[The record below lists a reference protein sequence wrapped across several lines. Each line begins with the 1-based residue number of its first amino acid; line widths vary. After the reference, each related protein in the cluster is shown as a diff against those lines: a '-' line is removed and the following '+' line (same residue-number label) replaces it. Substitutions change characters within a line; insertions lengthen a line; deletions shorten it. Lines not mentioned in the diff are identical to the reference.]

1 MSNLKRNINRFFV
14 KNRDK
19 GIPNL
24 MLFICVGNAVVY
36 LAWRLF
42 NAALPNFL
50 FFDAALVMKGQ
61 VWRLFSYIFTFACGP
76 SFLFST
82 FIGAIFSIL
91 FYFWIGRTLEA
102 VWGTA
107 RFNIFY
113 LSGILLSDI
122 YALLLYW
129 IFGIDIVITSN
140 YINLS
145 MFLAVATLIPEQ
157 RILLMMIIPVKM
169 KWLAWFD
176 VGFTLIGV
184 ISGLVNAFLYSFL
197 GPFITTA
204 YILAAFFP
212 LVALANYALFFGRDM
227 KNLLPKFQRIRRKK
241 TFSSVK
247 TDAQPN
253 PNWAN
258 NYRSTSGARPYRHK
272 CTVCGRTDTD
282 CPDLEFRYCSKC
294 AGYFCYCI
302 DHINNHTHVQ

>member
-1 MSNLKRNINRFFV
+1 MSNLKRNINRFFL

-24 MLFICVGNAVVY
+24 MLYICAGNAVVY
-36 LAWRLF
+36 LFWRFF
-42 NAALPNFL
+42 NEALPSYL
-50 FFDAALVMKGQ
+50 FFDAALVMQGQ
-61 VWRLFSYIFTFACGP
+61 VWRLFSFVFTFACGP

-82 FIGAIFSIL
+82 FIGAVFSIL
-91 FYFWIGRTLEA
+91 FYFWIGRTLET

-107 RFNIFY
+107 RFNAFY
-113 LSGILLSDI
+113 LSGIILSDL

-129 IFGIDIVITSN
+129 IFGAKIIMSSH

-157 RILLMMIIPVKM
+157 RIYLMMIIPIKM

-176 VGFTLIGV
+176 IGV
-184 ISGLVNAFLYSFL
+184 MLYGVVSGLIDAILVSSF
-197 GPFITTA
+197 GPVITVT
-204 YILAAFFP
+204 YVLAAFFP
-212 LVALANYALFFGRDM
+212 LVALANYALFFGRNM
-227 KNLLPKFQRIRRKK
+227 KNLLPTFSRSRRKK
-241 TFSSVK
+241 TFTSAK

-258 NYRSTSGARPYRHK
+258 KYRSASGERPYRHK